1 MAFQKKEKAQAT
13 KGKFALNNPEE
24 RKRLKSAL
32 ATVTHYFQQADD
44 AKEGASETI
53 ADLSTEY
60 GLDKKTIRKL
70 ASTMYKHNYGTLQE
84 ENRHFE
90 ILYETVIEGK
100 LRDDP
105 VDEMLDD
112 LEPDD
117 DATDADLDEA
127 E

>member
-1 MAFQKKEKAQAT
+1 VAKFPKKEKQAA
-13 KGKFALNNPEE
+13 KGKNILNNPEE
-24 RKRLKSAL
+24 RKRFKTAL
-32 ATVTHYFQQADD
+32 ATVTHYFQAADD

-53 ADLSTEY
+53 GDLSAEY

-70 ASTMYKHNYGTLQE
+70 AVTMYKHNYGSLQE

-90 ILYETVIEGK
+90 ILYETVVEGR

-105 VDEMLDD
+105 VDQAIDD
-112 LEPDD
+112 LAPDE
-117 DATDADLDEA
+117 DATDLDLEEA

>member
-1 MAFQKKEKAQAT
+1 MAFQKKEKQAT
-13 KGKFALNNPEE
+13 KGKNVLNNPEE
-24 RKRLKSAL
+24 RKRFKSAL
-32 ATVTHYFQQADD
+32 STVTHYFQQADD

-53 ADLSTEY
+53 ADLSAEY
-60 GLDKKTIRKL
+60 GLDKKTVRKL
-70 ASTMYKHNYGTLQE
+70 ASTMYKHNYGSLQE

-112 LEPDD
+112 LAPDE
-117 DATDADLDEA
+117 DATEDDLAEA

>member
-1 MAFQKKEKAQAT
+1 MAFQKKEKKAST
-13 KGKFALNNPEE
+13 GKNVLTNTEE

-53 ADLSTEY
+53 ADLSAEY
-60 GLDKKTIRKL
+60 GLDKKIIRKL
-70 ASTMYKHNYGTLQE
+70 ASTMYKHNYGSLQE
-84 ENRHFE
+84 ENNHFA
-90 ILYETVIEGK
+90 ILYEVVVEGK

-105 VDEMLDD
+105 VDTMLDD
-112 LEPDD
+112 LQP
-117 DATDADLDEA
+117 DADASQADIDEA

>member
-1 MAFQKKEKAQAT
+1 MAFQKKEKQAS
-13 KGKFALNNPEE
+13 KGKNVLNNPEE
-24 RKRLKSAL
+24 RKRFKSAL
-32 ATVTHYFQQADD
+32 STVTHYFQQADD

-53 ADLSTEY
+53 ADLSAEY
-60 GLDKKTIRKL
+60 GLDKKTVRKL
-70 ASTMYKHNYGTLQE
+70 ASTMYKHNYGSLQE

-117 DATDADLDEA
+117 DATEDDLAEA